1 MTAVAAN
8 GHACAAAARAATIS
22 DVKEG
27 MDQLNAAVQGF
38 SASDDGVGDAVDKAQ
53 RQRIIEAA
61 QKVLNAVKKPDDV
74 WVDSN
79 MDIARIAA
87 SQLFYK
93 WGGFEAIPV
102 DGSISYQDLAV
113 ATKSEEA
120 LLS

>member
-1 MTAVAAN
+1 MAHT
-8 GHACAAAARAATIS
+8 
-22 DVKEG
+22 
-27 MDQLNAAVQGF
+27 F
-38 SASDDGVGDAVDKAQ
+38 
-53 RQRIIEAA
+53 EA
-61 QKVLNAVKKPDDV
+61 
-74 WVDSN
+74 N